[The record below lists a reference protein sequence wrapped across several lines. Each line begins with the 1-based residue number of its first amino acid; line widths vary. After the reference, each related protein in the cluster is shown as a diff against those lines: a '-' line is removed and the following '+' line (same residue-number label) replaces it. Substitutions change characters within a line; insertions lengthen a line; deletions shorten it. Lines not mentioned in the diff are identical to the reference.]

1 MCEEFGHTTTPVGVQ
16 QEMDVDGMVHSDG
29 NLFGDNE
36 SVFKIPHTK
45 RKPKDS
51 KGAKP
56 KKMQANEKGGRESE
70 SDVLSDSDSD
80 RESSDSSIPD
90 GQRSNGYSLEQIRS
104 FLEVTKG
111 KRDVVV
117 QDFFPDRELFLDS
130 AKWLMPQRTPD
141 GLRDTESV

>member
-1 MCEEFGHTTTPVGVQ
+1 MRLLAVRTPVRLPLLLLKCEEFGHTTTPVGVQ
-16 QEMDVDGMVHSDG
+16 QEMDVDGMVHSDR

-56 KKMQANEKGGRESE
+56 KKMQANKKGGRE
-70 SDVLSDSDSD
+70 SDSD

-90 GQRSNGYSLEQIRS
+90 GQRSNGYSLEQEFFGSNQRKARCGYTRFFSLIES
-104 FLEVTKG
+104 CFLIQLNG
-111 KRDVVV
+111 
-117 QDFFPDRELFLDS
+117 
-130 AKWLMPQRTPD
+130 
-141 GLRDTESV
+141 